1 MRSFAI
7 ISFYSVVIY
16 FVNFL
21 LIDIEDLVLGQLSA
35 QKNFDIPE
43 SVVLE
48 AIESFKYWNKFSII
62 FTFLLFSLKGL
73 TIALILYVGLFFED
87 LHKGF
92 HLANIFLIAVY
103 AECVLVIAGLV
114 KIIVVSF
121 GDFSY
126 DFLLRYYPLSLLN
139 LVDYSKIDGLFLYPL
154 QLVNVFELA
163 YFFLLVYFLKEEIE
177 ISFGKSFKI
186 VMSSYGAA
194 LICWV
199 VFVMF
204 FTLNFS

>member
-7 ISFYSVVIY
+7 ILFYSLVIY

-21 LIDIEDLVLGQLSA
+21 LIDIEDLVLGQFYSQENLGV
-35 QKNFDIPE
+35 PE

-48 AIESFKYWNKFSII
+48 TIESFKYWNRLSIVL
-62 FTFLLFSLKGL
+62 TFLLFSLKAFV
-73 TIALILYVGLFFED
+73 IALILYGGLFFAD

-92 HLANIFLIAVY
+92 HLANIFLITVY
-103 AECVLVIAGLV
+103 AEGVLVIAGLV

-126 DFLLRYYPLSLLN
+126 DFFLRYYPLSLQN
-139 LVDYSKIDGLFLYPL
+139 LFDYHKIDGLFLYPL
-154 QLVNVFELA
+154 QLVNAFEVA
-163 YFFLLVYFLKEEIE
+163 YIFLLVYFLKEEID

-194 LICWV
+194 LVCWV
-199 VFVMF
+199 VFIVF

>member
-1 MRSFAI
+1 MS
-7 ISFYSVVIY
+7 ISLV
-16 FVNFL
+16 
-21 LIDIEDLVLGQLSA
+21 IDIEDLVLGQFYSQENLA
-35 QKNFDIPE
+35 VPE

-48 AIESFKYWNKFSII
+48 TIERFKYWNKFSII
-62 FTFLLFSLKGL
+62 FTFLLFWLKGV
-73 TIALILYVGLFFED
+73 TIALILYVGLFFAD

-114 KIIVVSF
+114 KIIVASF

-139 LVDYSKIDGLFLYPL
+139 LFDYNKIDGLFLYPL

-163 YFFLLVYFLKEEIE
+163 YIFLLVYFLKEEID

-194 LICWV
+194 LVCWV

>member
-1 MRSFAI
+1 MKGFVI
-7 ISFYSVVIY
+7 ISFYSLVIY

-21 LIDIEDLVLGQLSA
+21 LIDIEDLVLSQFSA
-35 QKNFDIPE
+35 QDLDLPE
-43 SVVLE
+43 TVVME
-48 AIESFKYWNKFSII
+48 AIDSFKYWNKFSVI

-73 TIALILYVGLFFED
+73 TVSLILYVGLFFED

-92 HLANIFLIAVY
+92 HLKAFFLIAIY
-103 AECVLVIAGLV
+103 AECILVIAGLV

-126 DFLLRYYPLSLLN
+126 DTLIRYYPLSLLN
-139 LVDYSKIDGLFLYPL
+139 LFDYAKINGLFLYPL
-154 QLVNVFELA
+154 QLVNAFELA
-163 YFFLLVYFLKEEIE
+163 YVFLLVYFLKEEIE
-177 ISFGKSFKI
+177 ISFLKSFKI

-194 LICWV
+194 MVCWV
-199 VFVMF
+199 VLIMF